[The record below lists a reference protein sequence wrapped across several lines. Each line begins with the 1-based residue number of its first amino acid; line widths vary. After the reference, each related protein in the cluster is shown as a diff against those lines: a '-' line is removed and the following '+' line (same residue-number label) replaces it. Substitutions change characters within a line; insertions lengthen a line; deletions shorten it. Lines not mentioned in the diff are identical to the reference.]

1 MRDAAVWTT
10 VVAPGSRDLEDD
22 IMAFRLV
29 DCISVGSGAAN
40 EDRIGAF
47 RDLAWVVDGATD
59 LLDEPLIASAPSDA
73 YWFAGEVHAALAQV
87 AAADRAISLAD
98 VPAIVAAMIAPRFAA
113 IAGRAPRLRHEVPSA
128 AGLVVRLEA
137 GTLSYVALSDCSL
150 LVMRDGAVRRHGAN
164 VDDAGDRHLVD
175 SVARSRAAPR
185 ATDRNAD
192 MLVVMRRELQ
202 RGRDAFNTEDG
213 YGVFS
218 TLAPPRRHI
227 VLGDTPAPTGTRLL
241 LASDGFMRLADV
253 FAVYTPASLFE
264 AVLARGL
271 ASLVDELRAI
281 ERGEA
286 SADTHP
292 RVKASDD
299 ASALLLEI
307 VA

>member
-1 MRDAAVWTT
+1 
-10 VVAPGSRDLEDD
+10 
-22 IMAFRLV
+22 MAFRLV

-47 RDLAWVVDGATD
+47 RNYAWVIDGATD

-73 YWFAGEVHAALAQV
+73 YWFAGEVHAALAHI
-87 AAADRAISLAD
+87 AAADTPIALHD
-98 VPAIVAAMIAPRFAA
+98 LPAMVAKLLAPRFAA
-113 IAGRAPRLRHEVPSA
+113 VAQREPRLRHEVPSA
-128 AGLVVRLEA
+128 AGLVVRLV
-137 GTLSYVALSDCSL
+137 GDTLSYLTLSDCTL

-164 VDDAGDRHLVD
+164 VDDAGDRHLAV
-175 SVARSRAAPR
+175 SVARSRAALR

-192 MLVVMRRELQ
+192 MLVVMRQELQ

-218 TLAPPRRHI
+218 TIAPPRRHI
-227 VLGDTPAPTGTRLL
+227 VHGDTPAPTGTRLL

-253 FAVYTPASLFE
+253 FAEYTPASLFE

>member
-1 MRDAAVWTT
+1 
-10 VVAPGSRDLEDD
+10 
-22 IMAFRLV
+22 MAFRLV

-47 RDLAWVVDGATD
+47 RNYAWVIDGATD

-73 YWFAGEVHAALAQV
+73 YWFAGEVHAALAHI
-87 AAADRAISLAD
+87 AAADTPIALHD
-98 VPAIVAAMIAPRFAA
+98 LPAMVAKLLAPRFAA
-113 IAGRAPRLRHEVPSA
+113 VAQREPRLRHEVPSA
-128 AGLVVRLEA
+128 AGLVVRLV
-137 GTLSYVALSDCSL
+137 GDTLSYLALSDCTL

-164 VDDAGDRHLVD
+164 VDDAGDRHLAV
-175 SVARSRAAPR
+175 SVARSRAALR

-192 MLVVMRRELQ
+192 MLLVMRQELQ

-218 TLAPPRRHI
+218 TIAPPRRHI
-227 VLGDTPAPTGTRLL
+227 VHGDTPAPTGTRLL

-253 FAVYTPASLFE
+253 FAEYTPASLFE